1 MDSSSVSYSVTPA
14 NQKCQTATTV
24 NIVSNPGTTA
34 SGTSSDLDS
43 VLNQSTADQ
52 QYDVS
57 SSPVKKLYGGRKINI
72 YNLYKIK
79 FKKKMYNIKSNNEI
93 NALKLFLNGRI
104 FKSDNI
110 ITINNSLYILRGNYK
125 NKFVKISD

>member
-1 MDSSSVSYSVTPA
+1 MDSSAVSYSVTPA
-14 NQKCQTATTV
+14 NQKCQNATTV

-34 SGTSSDLDS
+34 SGTSSELDS

-79 FKKKMYNIKSNNEI
+79 FKKKIYNIKSNNEM